1 MLTIEINLNKI
12 SECVYFERS
21 DGSSDQWG
29 LKDTNTEHRLMTP
42 DYQTLTHNHHTKHHT
57 HAVNIVPLSNQDIR
71 HAKTREMSSEGRF
84 ML

>member
-1 MLTIEINLNKI
+1 M

-29 LKDTNTEHRLMTP
+29 LKDTNTEHGLMTP

-57 HAVNIVPLSNQDIR
+57 HTQLIESHSQI
-71 HAKTREMSSEGRF
+71 KTYVMPRQERCHLKGGSCFNET
-84 ML
+84 L